1 MAKSSGV
8 RYITSMSDKQPS
20 HSTWKFNLSP
30 LAREFQV
37 FRAIYEAGSLSKASE
52 KLDLDQ
58 GNISKTLKN
67 LENHMELKLFV
78 RHRSGVIPT
87 PDAQALER
95 ALKEVS
101 SIWEAA
107 KKGAY
112 NGKTAQTLRIG
123 AHKTIA
129 QSYFPAVFETLQ
141 LKRPDAYLEIEFD
154 TSYEITRKVMAR
166 KLDLG
171 VVVNPIKSQDMI
183 IKPLSKERIELCGQ
197 DPDQE
202 DITLIRNPQMVYIEK
217 LLKNAEFRKVID
229 VQDYDV
235 AAAICEREPHF
246 WAVLPS
252 TVRERHASL
261 KVLRSLKNEVDVK
274 LITYPGSPV
283 AGILA
288 QIRKNIRLSSQ
299 L

>member
-1 MAKSSGV
+1 MSEKQ
-8 RYITSMSDKQPS
+8 TSQYP
-20 HSTWKFNLSP
+20 WKFNLSP

-37 FRAIYEAGSLSKASE
+37 FKAIYEAGSLSKASE

-67 LENHMELKLFV
+67 LENLMALKLFV
-78 RHRSGVIPT
+78 RHRSGVHPT
-87 PDAQALER
+87 PDAQALDR
-95 ALKEVS
+95 ALQEVNA
-101 SIWEAA
+101 IWEAA

-112 NGKTAQTLRIG
+112 DGQEAQTLRIG

-129 QSYFPAVFETLQ
+129 QTYFPAVFETLQ
-141 LKRPDAYLEIEFD
+141 LKRPDAYLETLFD

-171 VVVNPIKSQDMI
+171 VVVNPIKSQDLI
-183 IKPLSKERIELCGQ
+183 IKPLSKERIELCGL
-197 DPDQE
+197 DSTRKGV
-202 DITLIRNPQMVYIEK
+202 TLIRNPQMIYIEK
-217 LLKNAEFRKVID
+217 LLKKTEFQKVID
-229 VQDYDV
+229 IEDYDV
-235 AAAICEREPHF
+235 AASICDQYPNF

-261 KVLRSLKNEVDVK
+261 KAIHSLKNEVEVK

-288 QIRKNIRLSSQ
+288 QIRKNTRLNS
-299 L
+299 